1 MKKAKTR
8 IYRILSGMNQLK
20 WSLTLKGVAVGLLAG
35 LLSVLYR
42 MGIEHGVDTSVEIY
56 AWLKAHPLL
65 LLPWLVLILGAG
77 FLLNWLVGRE
87 PMASGSGIP
96 QVKGIVLFGL
106 KMKWKSILL
115 VRFIGGILCSYF
127 GLSLGRE
134 GPSIQIGAAAGQA
147 AAERCGR
154 HGTLEDDYLITGGA
168 AAGLSAAFNA
178 PLSGMVFALE
188 EIHRSFSPLIL
199 ISATA
204 ASLTADFI
212 SKYFFGLKPVLDFTD
227 VPVLPISY
235 YGWLLPLGF
244 ISGLIGSLLNRT
256 LLDFQKLYAKL
267 PAPMRP
273 CIALLIA
280 LPCGLFLPLTL
291 GGGRN
296 LIRLSE
302 STQLGIGMLLV
313 YLIVKLLF
321 TGASFGSG
329 VPGGIFFPIL
339 TVGALSGSIVGYVA
353 SSAGLPTQYVSDFAV
368 CAMAGALAASVKAPV
383 TSILLTAEMS
393 GSLVHLLPVAACAFL
408 ALLVSDMLK
417 IEPIY
422 DALLNRLMEKS
433 DNSLP
438 QPEQG
443 GLIEFPVEYGSTAA
457 NHTVKE
463 VQWPQGLLI
472 VGLRRG
478 TKELIP
484 SGKTRI
490 MPGDYLVI
498 LSSETQEQNI
508 REQVRSLCR
517 TAQEP

>member
-1 MKKAKTR
+1 MEKAKTR

-20 WSLTLKGVAVGLLAG
+20 WSLTLKGIGVGVLAG
-35 LLSVLYR
+35 LLSIFYR
-42 MGIEHGVDTSVEIY
+42 MGIEHGVDTSIQIY
-56 AWLKAHPLL
+56 AYLKTHPLL
-65 LLPWLVLILGAG
+65 LLPWLALIAGVG
-77 FLLNWLVGRE
+77 FLLNWMIKHE

-96 QVKGIVLFGL
+96 QVKGVVLFGL
-106 KMKWKSILL
+106 KMKWKSILA
-115 VRFIGGILCSYF
+115 VRFVGGILCSFF

-147 AAERCGR
+147 VAERCGR

-168 AAGLSAAFNA
+168 AAGLSAAFSA

-204 ASLTADFI
+204 ASLTADFL
-212 SKYFFGLKPVLDFTD
+212 SKNFFGLRPVLDFTD
-227 VPVLPISY
+227 VPVLPIPY
-235 YGWLLPLGF
+235 YGWLLPLG
-244 ISGLIGSLLNRT
+244 IVSGLIGSLLNRT
-256 LLDFQKLYAKL
+256 LLDFQKLYTKL
-267 PAPMRP
+267 PAPVRP
-273 CIALLIA
+273 CAALLIA

-291 GGGRN
+291 GGGRD

-302 STQLGIGMLLV
+302 STQLGLGMLFI

-339 TVGALSGSIVGYVA
+339 TVGALSGSIVGYAA
-353 SSAGLPTQYVSDFAV
+353 SGMGLPPQYISDFAV

-393 GSLVHLLPVAACAFL
+393 GSLVHLLPVAACAFV

-422 DALLNRLMEKS
+422 DSLLDRYLEKS
-433 DNSLP
+433 GNSSP
-438 QPEQG
+438 HPEQG

-463 VQWPQGLLI
+463 VKWPQGLLI

-490 MPGDYLVI
+490 LPGDYLVI
-498 LSSETQEQNI
+498 LFSETQERNI
-508 REQVRSLCR
+508 REQVRCLCR
-517 TAQEP
+517 TAQD